1 MKFSLMTYTIGPGQP
16 GGLETLEAMADFA
29 AELQFEALELSAGH
43 LGERP
48 ASDLA
53 AICRDRGL
61 AVSCINGG
69 KAMTSAD
76 EAEFEQGVAEGRR
89 LVDMAVTLSCPVVM
103 LLPGPADDEADKPR
117 VRERVAQG
125 LREVMPYAEQ
135 AGVAVSLEDFPNP
148 LTPYC
153 SIADLQWM
161 FAHVPGLK
169 LTFDNGNWMLGGDDP
184 LAALQTLGDH
194 VANVHIKDWEINPA
208 GEGMRLPDGRF
219 IRGGLHGQGL
229 IEHRPLLAELARQGY
244 DGYLA
249 FEYEGP
255 MDHCEA
261 TRQGL
266 AYLREVLAGVESA

>member
-1 MKFSLMTYTIGPGQP
+1 MKFSLMTYTVGPGQP
-16 GGLETLEAMADFA
+16 GGLESLEQMADFA
-29 AELQFEALELSAGH
+29 AEVGFEALELSAGH
-43 LGERP
+43 LGDRP

-69 KAMTSAD
+69 CPMTSIQD
-76 EAEFEQGVAEGRR
+76 AEFAEGVAQAKAY
-89 LVDMAVTLSCPVVM
+89 VDMAVTLSCPVVM
-103 LLPGPADDEADKPR
+103 LLPGPALDESDKPR
-117 VRERVAQG
+117 VRERVAEG
-125 LREVMPYAEQ
+125 LREVMPYAGQ
-135 AGVAVSLEDFPNP
+135 AGITVTLEDFPNP

-161 FAHVPGLK
+161 FEHVPGLK

-184 LAALQTLGDH
+184 LEALQTLGDY
-194 VANVHIKDWEINPA
+194 VANVHIKDWEPDPDQKRL
-208 GEGMRLPDGRF
+208 RLPDGRY
-219 IRGGLHGQGL
+219 IRGGLHGRGL
-229 IEHRPLLAELARQGY
+229 IHHRPVLAELARQGY

-261 TRQGL
+261 TRQGMS
-266 AYLREVLAGVESA
+266 YLRSLVADQ